1 MVLQKSY
8 NVKIYDLSG
17 SFERVLS
24 ERKIMNDVR
33 FSGQLGG

>member
-1 MVLQKSY
+1 MVLQKAY

-24 ERKIMNDVR
+24 ERTIMNNVN
-33 FSGQLGG
+33 FSAQLGG